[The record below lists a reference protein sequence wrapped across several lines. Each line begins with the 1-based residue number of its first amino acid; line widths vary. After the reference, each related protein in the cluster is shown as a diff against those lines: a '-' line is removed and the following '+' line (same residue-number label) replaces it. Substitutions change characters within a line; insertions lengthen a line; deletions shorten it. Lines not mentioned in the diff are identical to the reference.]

1 MSLKRP
7 KNLLLDDV
15 ALDIAE
21 DYCARVGTTLSRVV
35 EDHLRSLAD
44 PERGVASPVV
54 RRLFGAA
61 ISGSGEQ
68 GIDTYR
74 DYLYGFVI
82 EGDIASIL

>member
-1 MSLKRP
+1 VSLKRP

-35 EDHLRSLAD
+35 EDYLRSLAN
-44 PERGVASPVV
+44 PERVVTSPIVK
-54 RRLFGAA
+54 RLVGAA
-61 ISGSGEQ
+61 IMGSGEP
-68 GIDTYR
+68 GFDTYR

-82 EGDIASIL
+82 EGDVASIL